1 MISNFLKMKTFFL
14 SLALCIA
21 FVCVSQAQ
29 NTIQLKEYFKD
40 LKQVDVTIEGQTY
53 TFLFDTGGGET
64 FISPEVAQKIGRQPY
79 GSAAAFRMNGDMFRY
94 QKLDSLEIRIDK
106 VPFFHATVG
115 VWDLMSILPEELPKV
130 DGVISLKSFQDRI
143 VTFDLAASRLLIET
157 PAALRKQQGRLTL
170 LPSRF
175 ANGLDGRELNLF
187 LGVPHRGRSYWF
199 LFDTGN
205 ISELLLSH
213 QTASGWG
220 LQSDTTV
227 HRTALNPIAI
237 QLGRRK
243 LVSRA
248 AAENI
253 IYDGVL
259 NYEMIRRTK
268 ITVNFPA
275 RQVWMH

>member
-1 MISNFLKMKTFFL
+1 MKTLFL

-21 FVCVSQAQ
+21 FVLEGTAQ
-29 NTIQLKEYFKD
+29 TTIQLKEYFKS
-40 LKQVDVTIEGQTY
+40 LKQVDVTIEGQGY
-53 TFLFDTGGGET
+53 SFLFDTGGGET

-79 GSAAAFRMNGDMFRY
+79 GNATAFRMSGEMFRH
-94 QKLDSLEIRIDK
+94 QKVDSVEMRIGD
-106 VPFFHATVG
+106 VPVFHATVG
-115 VWDLMSILPEELPKV
+115 VWDVMGILPEDFPKV

-143 VTFDLAASRLLIET
+143 LTIDLAADRLQIET
-157 PAALRKQQGRLTL
+157 PATLRKQQGRLTL

-175 ANGLDGRELNLF
+175 ANGLDGSELNIF
-187 LGVPHRGRSYWF
+187 LGVPHRGHSYWF

-205 ISELLLSH
+205 ISEVLLSH

-227 HRTALNPIAI
+227 QRTALNPIAI

-243 LVSRA
+243 LVSKA

-253 IYDGVL
+253 IYDGAL
-259 NYEMIRRTK
+259 NYDVIRQTK
-268 ITVNFPA
+268 ITINFPT